1 MKKLGVCLAAFLLV
15 AVVIGTTG
23 CGVGNAPV
31 SVQNRS
37 PIITS
42 LTATPTTVM
51 SGGSSTLQCIAS
63 DPDGDP
69 FTYTWTWTGGSIAD
83 NGSTVTWTAP
93 TGFIGTY
100 TIMVTVSDDK
110 GGTASRSVTV
120 TATDGNSIPQISDLF
135 AGLTTV
141 VPGGNTGIQCIA
153 NDSDGDSLTYTWTS
167 TGGSITGTGS
177 IVGWT
182 APAVSGAYTI
192 SVTVSD
198 GKGGTASRSV
208 TVTATDTSN
217 QNPVITSLTANP
229 TTVMSGGSSTLQCIA
244 SDPDG
249 DPLSYSWKASKGS
262 CGEFGIPLEWN
273 AGTGSTATW
282 IASSTGGTYCIR
294 VTVSDGQ
301 GGTATKHI
309 NIAANSNPTISSL
322 LPNPTMVAPSGSV
335 TFTCTASDPDGDTL
349 SYMWDTCS
357 GTTGCPSW
365 MHEKCGSIS
374 STGSSITWTAPS
386 GSKTCTIEV
395 TVSDGRGGT
404 ATKSTQIVV
413 NSNPLITS
421 LLPTKST
428 VHLMESITVTCTASD
443 PDGDTLSYQWKA
455 CSGTLCGNPY
465 KPCGSIVSTGKSI
478 TWTAPSS
485 GTGMCTIEVTVS
497 DGRGGTA
504 TSSIQINIVL

>member
-1 MKKLGVCLAAFLLV
+1 
-15 AVVIGTTG
+15 
-23 CGVGNAPV
+23 
-31 SVQNRS
+31 
-37 PIITS
+37 
-42 LTATPTTVM
+42 M

-69 FTYTWTWTGGSIAD
+69 FTYTWTWTGGSITGT
-83 NGSTVTWTAP
+83 GSTVTWIAP
-93 TGFIGTY
+93 TGFTGTY
-100 TIMVTVSDDK
+100 TITV
-110 GGTASRSVTV
+110 
-120 TATDGNSIPQISDLF
+120 N
-135 AGLTTV
+135 
-141 VPGGNTGIQCIA
+141 
-153 NDSDGDSLTYTWTS
+153 
-167 TGGSITGTGS
+167 
-177 IVGWT
+177 
-182 APAVSGAYTI
+182 
-192 SVTVSD
+192 VSD